1 MADKYSADVGES
13 IPIKIEISN
22 TGNVHATNVEVILC
36 EYDDDDMKSTI
47 RKNDNMCDEESIVM
61 RQVIGAIDKP
71 DDTESQDGG
80 KVVELYMLYPVSAGS
95 KNVYVVVD
103 PGNNI
108 VEASESNNIL
118 RVSKELESSSPFLD
132 VAGEIAGKVAL
143 PTMIVLLTFALFG
156 VLFLVGKGRRAD
168 VNARIAEQSS
178 LVSVLSSE
186 DSD

>member
-1 MADKYSADVGES
+1 
-13 IPIKIEISN
+13 
-22 TGNVHATNVEVILC
+22 
-36 EYDDDDMKSTI
+36 
-47 RKNDNMCDEESIVM
+47 
-61 RQVIGAIDKP
+61 
-71 DDTESQDGG
+71 
-80 KVVELYMLYPVSAGS
+80 
-95 KNVYVVVD
+95 VYVVVD